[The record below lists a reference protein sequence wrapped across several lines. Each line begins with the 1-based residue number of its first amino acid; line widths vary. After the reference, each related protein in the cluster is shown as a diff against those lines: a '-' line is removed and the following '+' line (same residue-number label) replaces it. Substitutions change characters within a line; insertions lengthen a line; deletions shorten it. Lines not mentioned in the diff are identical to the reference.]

1 MTKDV
6 LVSISG
12 MHDELAEVAEIETE
26 EAEAIEVITPANYYF
41 RNQKHYIV
49 YDEAVEGT
57 AEVIKNRIKI
67 TGTDCVE
74 IMKSGLS
81 NSHMVF
87 ERNKKNETFYR
98 TPYGQMLVGVN
109 TKNME
114 INVSEDNIDILIDYQ
129 LDVNHEPMA
138 DCKIKMNITSK
149 NSGDFSV
156 IS

>member
-26 EAEAIEVITPANYYF
+26 DAEAIEVITPANYYF

-57 AEVIKNRIKI
+57 TEVIKNRIKI

-114 INVSEDNIDILIDYQ
+114 INVSENNIDILIDYQ

>member
-1 MTKDV
+1 MR
-6 LVSISG
+6 
-12 MHDELAEVAEIETE
+12 H
-26 EAEAIEVITPANYYF
+26 
-41 RNQKHYIV
+41 
-49 YDEAVEGT
+49 
-57 AEVIKNRIKI
+57 
-67 TGTDCVE
+67 
-74 IMKSGLS
+74 
-81 NSHMVF
+81 
-87 ERNKKNETFYR
+87 FYR